1 MTSTILIPSS
11 VVREATDKRD
21 ATRKLGTIARAA
33 TIFGI
38 DRIGVFTD
46 PGGERRWGASFIT
59 RVLRYAATPAS
70 DRMRRWDI
78 HEDLEF
84 AGVLPPM
91 QPSAEAGS
99 GSQGQGSLIDG
110 IVTEVGSEGRVWV
123 NCDLQHPL
131 ALIAPPEVG
140 PVDEGDRVTIR
151 ISSRDP
157 LQARIVERAPA
168 TFAVETAA
176 LPELL
181 GRPDAGVSIATS
193 RHGTPLTQA
202 HLATLTAAIAE
213 DGMTVVFGAPGR
225 GLLAM
230 ADADPDAL
238 SAGMSPLGV
247 DHWLRSIPRQHTEVV
262 RTEEAVMATL
272 ACLAIM
278 E

>member
-38 DRIGVFTD
+38 DRIGVFSD
-46 PGGERRWGASFIT
+46 PEGEGRWGAPFIT

-70 DRMRRWDI
+70 DRTRR
-78 HEDLEF
+78 
-84 AGVLPPM
+84 
-91 QPSAEAGS
+91 SAEAGS
-99 GSQGQGSLIDG
+99 GSQGPGSLIDG

-123 NCDLQHPL
+123 NCELQHPL

-140 PVDEGDRVTIR
+140 PLDEGDRVTIR

-168 TFAVETAA
+168 TFAVEAAA
-176 LPELL
+176 LDALL
-181 GRPDAGVSIATS
+181 GRPDAGVPIATS

-202 HLATLTAAIAE
+202 HLAALTTAIAE

-238 SAGMSPLGV
+238 AAGMSPLGV
-247 DHWLRSIPRQHTEVV
+247 DHWLRSIPRQHTDVV